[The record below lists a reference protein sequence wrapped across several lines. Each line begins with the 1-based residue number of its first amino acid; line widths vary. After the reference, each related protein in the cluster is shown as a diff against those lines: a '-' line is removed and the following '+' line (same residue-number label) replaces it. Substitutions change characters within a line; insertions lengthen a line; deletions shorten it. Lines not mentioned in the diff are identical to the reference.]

1 MMSNASIGTIGGARL
16 KRWLDSELVAGYTFL
31 LPYIIF
37 VLIFL
42 LYPMLKGFYI
52 SFHEWNVFGDPEF
65 IGFANYTK
73 LFADDKFWSS
83 LQHTLYFV
91 LLSTVPLVCLSL
103 FFALGLDMPMR
114 WRNGLRGMFFFPYLL
129 PVSVVATLWRW
140 ILQKEYGLLNYYL
153 NRIGIQAPYWL
164 GDARWA
170 MPSIAITT
178 VWWTIGFNI
187 VIFLAALQDIP
198 QQLQE
203 AARIDGA
210 NAGNVFWHITLPLLR
225 PTLLFVVIMQVI
237 ASFQIFGQVYVMTG
251 GGPYGS
257 TRTIVQYLYEQGFR
271 YFKMGYASAIAY
283 ILFAIMMIFTLIQ
296 WKIMETD

>member
-1 MMSNASIGTIGGARL
+1 MDYRDRF
-16 KRWLDSELVAGYTFL
+16 KRWIDSELVVGYVFL
-31 LPYIIF
+31 MPYVVF
-37 VLIFL
+37 LLIFL
-42 LYPMLKGFYI
+42 LYPMVKGLYI
-52 SFHEWNVFGDPEF
+52 SLHEWNVFGNPEF
-65 IGFANYTK
+65 IGLANYTK

-83 LQHTLYFV
+83 LSHTLYFV
-91 LLSTVPLVCLSL
+91 LLSTIPLVCLSL
-103 FFALGLDMPMR
+103 FFALGLDMPMCL
-114 WRNGLRGMFFFPYLL
+114 RNALRGMFFFPYLL

-198 QQLQE
+198 QELQD

-210 NAGNVFWHITLPLLR
+210 NAGKVFWYITLPLLR
-225 PTLLFVVIMQVI
+225 PTLLFVVVMQVI

-283 ILFAIMMIFTLIQ
+283 TLFAIMMVFTLIQ
-296 WKIMETD
+296 WKLLEID

>member
-1 MMSNASIGTIGGARL
+1 MDYRDRF
-16 KRWLDSELVAGYTFL
+16 KRWIDSELVVGYVFL
-31 LPYIIF
+31 MPYVVF
-37 VLIFL
+37 LLIFL
-42 LYPMLKGFYI
+42 LYPMVKGLYI
-52 SFHEWNVFGDPEF
+52 SLHEWNVFGNPEF
-65 IGFANYTK
+65 IGLANYTK

-83 LQHTLYFV
+83 LSHTLYFV
-91 LLSTVPLVCLSL
+91 LLSTIPLVCLSL
-103 FFALGLDMPMR
+103 LFALGLDMPMCL
-114 WRNGLRGMFFFPYLL
+114 RNALRGMFFFPYLL

-198 QQLQE
+198 QELQD

-210 NAGNVFWHITLPLLR
+210 NAGKVFWYITLPLLR
-225 PTLLFVVIMQVI
+225 PTLLFVVVMQVI

-283 ILFAIMMIFTLIQ
+283 TLFAIMMVFTLIQ
-296 WKIMETD
+296 WKLLEID

>member
-1 MMSNASIGTIGGARL
+1 MTAASTGMDYRDRF
-16 KRWLDSELVAGYTFL
+16 KRWIDSELVVGYVFL
-31 LPYIIF
+31 MPYVVF
-37 VLIFL
+37 LLIFL
-42 LYPMLKGFYI
+42 LYPMVKGLYI
-52 SFHEWNVFGDPEF
+52 SLHEWNVFGDPEF
-65 IGFANYTK
+65 IGLANYTK

-83 LQHTLYFV
+83 LSHTLYFV
-91 LLSTVPLVCLSL
+91 LLSTIPLVCLSL
-103 FFALGLDMPMR
+103 LFALGLDMPMCL
-114 WRNGLRGMFFFPYLL
+114 RNALRGMFFFPYLL

-198 QQLQE
+198 QELQD

-210 NAGNVFWHITLPLLR
+210 NAGKVFWYITLPLLR
-225 PTLLFVVIMQVI
+225 PTLLFVVVMQVI

-283 ILFAIMMIFTLIQ
+283 TLFAIMMVFTLIQ
-296 WKIMETD
+296 WKLLEID

>member
-1 MMSNASIGTIGGARL
+1 MTAASTGMDYRDRF
-16 KRWLDSELVAGYTFL
+16 KRWIDSELVVGYVFL
-31 LPYIIF
+31 MPYVVF
-37 VLIFL
+37 LLIFL
-42 LYPMLKGFYI
+42 LYPMVKGLYI
-52 SFHEWNVFGDPEF
+52 SLHEWNVFGNPEF
-65 IGFANYTK
+65 IGLANYTK

-83 LQHTLYFV
+83 LSHTLYFV
-91 LLSTVPLVCLSL
+91 LLSTIPLVCLSL
-103 FFALGLDMPMR
+103 LFALGLDMPMCL
-114 WRNGLRGMFFFPYLL
+114 RNALRGMFFFPYLL

-198 QQLQE
+198 QELQD

-210 NAGNVFWHITLPLLR
+210 NAGKVFWYITLPLLR
-225 PTLLFVVIMQVI
+225 PTLLFVVVMQVI

-283 ILFAIMMIFTLIQ
+283 TLFAIMMVFTLIQ
-296 WKIMETD
+296 WKLLEID

>member
-1 MMSNASIGTIGGARL
+1 MKTFALGDGESRIR
-16 KRWLDSELVAGYTFL
+16 KWLDTELVAGYMFL
-31 LPYIIF
+31 APYIIF
-37 VLIFL
+37 VLVFL
-42 LYPMLKGFYI
+42 LHPMIKGLYI
-52 SFHEWNVFGDPEF
+52 SFHDWGVFGDPEF

-103 FFALGLDMPMR
+103 LFALALDMPMR

-153 NRIGIQAPYWL
+153 HRIGIDAPYWL

-210 NAGNVFWHITLPLLR
+210 NGAKVFWYITLPLLR

-251 GGPYGS
+251 GGPHGS

-283 ILFAIMMIFTLIQ
+283 ILFAIMMFFTLVQ
-296 WKIMETD
+296 WKVMESD